1 MTFFLDNNL
10 SPILAEGL
18 RAFGEDVRHL
28 REVFP
33 PETPDEVWLPEI
45 GQRGWYLVT
54 HDKRIPRK
62 TLEMQALL
70 QAKVGAFVFTHRRKL
85 TRWEWVE
92 LVVRRWAE
100 IASWAHRLERPF
112 VVGIPERGALRR
124 LR

>member
-1 MTFFLDNNL
+1 LTFFLDNNL

-33 PETPDEVWLPEI
+33 PDTPDEVWLPEI

-62 TLEMQALL
+62 ALEMA
-70 QAKVGAFVFTHRRKL
+70 R
-85 TRWEWVE
+85 
-92 LVVRRWAE
+92 
-100 IASWAHRLERPF
+100 SSRP
-112 VVGIPERGALRR
+112 EKW
-124 LR
+124 

>member
-1 MTFFLDNNL
+1 LIFFLDNNL
-10 SPILAEGL
+10 SPILAGGL
-18 RAFGEDVRHL
+18 RALGEDVRHL

-33 PETPDEVWLPEI
+33 PDTPDELWLPEI

-62 TLEMQALL
+62 PAELQALI
-70 QAKVGAFVFTHRRKL
+70 QAGAGAFVFTHRRKL
-85 TRWEWVE
+85 TRWGWVE

-100 IASWAHRLERPF
+100 ITRWAEQHERPF
-112 VVGIPERGALRR
+112 VVGIPERGVLRR